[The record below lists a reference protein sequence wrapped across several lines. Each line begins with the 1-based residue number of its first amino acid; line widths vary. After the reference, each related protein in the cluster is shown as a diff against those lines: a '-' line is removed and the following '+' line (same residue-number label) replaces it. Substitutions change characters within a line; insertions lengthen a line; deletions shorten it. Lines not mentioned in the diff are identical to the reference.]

1 MFVTTAD
8 HLSLYLGNKE
18 GTLDL
23 RICFIFCVN
32 IMTKIMTTVR
42 DKPRGEGGKKLR
54 VTVTVDRAEF
64 SFETKLCQLIKAR

>member
-32 IMTKIMTTVR
+32 IMTKIMTMVR
-42 DKPRGEGGKKLR
+42 DKPRGGKELR
-54 VTVTVDRAEF
+54 V
-64 SFETKLCQLIKAR
+64 SNSNC

>member
-1 MFVTTAD
+1 MFVTTAE

-32 IMTKIMTTVR
+32 IMTKIMTPVR
-42 DKPRGEGGKKLR
+42 DKPRGGKKLR
-54 VTVTVDRAEF
+54 SRE
-64 SFETKLCQLIKAR
+64 

>member
-1 MFVTTAD
+1 MFVTTAE

-32 IMTKIMTTVR
+32 IMTKIMTTVK
-42 DKPRGEGGKKLR
+42 DKPRGGKEERR
-54 VTVTVDRAEF
+54 VTVTVDGAEF
-64 SFETKLCQLIKAR
+64 CFETKLCQLIKVR

>member
-42 DKPRGEGGKKLR
+42 DKPRGGKELR

-64 SFETKLCQLIKAR
+64 CFETKLCQLIKVR